1 MSPPP
6 SVSPSAE
13 RARRPRARKGEGPRL
28 RAEILDAAE
37 VLLLR
42 MGAAEAVS
50 IRMVADAVGVTPPSI
65 YRHFPDKDSL
75 IYEVCNRHFVV
86 LDAEIAAAVDGL
98 DDPVDDLA
106 ARGRA
111 YLDFGIANPEPYRV
125 MFMTRPEI
133 APVERQQMWLKD
145 SPTFLGLIDSVQRCI
160 DAGRLRPGQDDA
172 YKISVGMWARVH
184 GLTSLVVSKPFLFAD
199 DREAFLAEY
208 MDSCLRGIVIDPTG

>member
-1 MSPPP
+1 MTVSPPP
-6 SVSPSAE
+6 SAE
-13 RARRPRARKGEGPRL
+13 RTRRPRARKGEGPRL
-28 RAEILDAAE
+28 RDEILDAAE
-37 VLLLR
+37 KLLLR
-42 MGAAEAVS
+42 LGSSEAVS

-86 LDAEIAAAVDGL
+86 LDAEIAAAVEGL
-98 DDPVDDLA
+98 DDPVDDLS

-133 APVERQQMWLKD
+133 APVQRQQMWLKD

-160 DAGRLRPGQDDA
+160 DAGRLRTGFDDP
-172 YKISVGMWARVH
+172 YVISVSMWARVH
-184 GLTSLVVSKPFLFAD
+184 GLTSLIVSKPFLFPASAAD
-199 DREAFLAEY
+199 RAAFLDDY
-208 MDSCLRGIVIDPTG
+208 MDTCLRGIVAG